1 MKGSDFMGV
10 GITAILVGIFILIIF
25 GAFKRVPNQ
34 KKVKGTIRC
43 NESSHFEKDIEGGGS
58 NQYNFYVQYF
68 VDGKE
73 YLLKLKYTSRP
84 KKIGKSITVKYNS
97 KQPEEA
103 IVVGK
108 SVYVGALIFICFGIY
123 AICSTLISNNSVG
136 CCTCLDCPECDVCCD
151 CNNPY
156 LNK

>member
-1 MKGSDFMGV
+1 MGA

-34 KKVKGTIRC
+34 KKVKGVIHS
-43 NESSHFEKDIEGGGS
+43 NEFSHFERDIDGGGS

-73 YLLKLKYTSRP
+73 YLLKSKYTSRP

-123 AICSTLISNNSVG
+123 AICSTLINNNSVD
-136 CCTCLDCPECDVCCD
+136 CCTCLDCPICSLSLFLM
-151 CNNPY
+151 P
-156 LNK
+156 LSR

>member
-1 MKGSDFMGV
+1 MILSSDLIYEFIWGLLGIIYLVILFGV
-10 GITAILVGIFILIIF
+10 LV
-25 GAFKRVPNQ
+25 NY
-34 KKVKGTIRC
+34 
-43 NESSHFEKDIEGGGS
+43 D
-58 NQYNFYVQYF
+58 
-68 VDGKE
+68 
-73 YLLKLKYTSRP
+73 LLKSKYTSRP

-123 AICSTLISNNSVG
+123 AICSTLINNNSVD

-151 CNNPY
+151 CNNP
-156 LNK
+156 

>member
-1 MKGSDFMGV
+1 MGA

-34 KKVKGTIRC
+34 KKVKGTIHS
-43 NESSHFEKDIEGGGS
+43 NEFSHFERDIEGGGS

-68 VDGKE
+68 VDVKS
-73 YLLKLKYTSRP
+73 KYTSRP

-123 AICSTLISNNSVG
+123 AICSTLISNNSVD

-151 CNNPY
+151 CNSPY